1 MFNTEKTN
9 GITLLELLIT
19 VAIIGILTVL
29 ATKTYSPYVRKSRRI
44 DAINVINSI
53 ALEEERYR
61 SNNTQYGTLA
71 QVWGGTTASPE
82 GYYTLSISNV
92 GTTTYTITATAVG
105 DQANDAANGTS
116 CATMQ
121 LTVANGAITKT
132 PAACWPS

>member
-1 MFNTEKTN
+1 MFKRSINI

-19 VAIIGILTVL
+19 VTVISILVIISTQ
-29 ATKTYSPYVRKSRRI
+29 TYSPYVRKSRRI

-53 ALEEERYR
+53 ALAEEHYR

-71 QVWGGTTASPE
+71 QVWGGVATSPE

-92 GTTTYTITATAVG
+92 GATTYTITATAIG

-116 CATMQ
+116 CAAMQ
-121 LTVANGAITKT
+121 LAVANGAITKT
-132 PAACWPS
+132 PTVCWPN